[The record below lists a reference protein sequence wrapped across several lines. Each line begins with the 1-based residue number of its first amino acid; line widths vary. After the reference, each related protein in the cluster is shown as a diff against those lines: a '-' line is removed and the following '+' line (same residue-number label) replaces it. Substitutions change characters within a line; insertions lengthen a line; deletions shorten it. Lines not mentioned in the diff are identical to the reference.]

1 MQQSVQALRP
11 VMVIVITVANRKRI
25 TRRLLTI
32 VLPLFTMQDRIT
44 VTVTHSAV
52 IIVINTIDKICVALI
67 TSLTVVATIVAKS
80 RIFAHIGVQR
90 RCEMSHVF
98 IKQYQRKV
106 EVSGREQQFASRT
119 MCSFNELFEERWLR

>member
-1 MQQSVQALRP
+1 
-11 VMVIVITVANRKRI
+11 
-25 TRRLLTI
+25 
-32 VLPLFTMQDRIT
+32 MQDRIT
-44 VTVTHSAV
+44 VTAMRSAMV
-52 IIVINTIDKICVALI
+52 IVINTIDKICVVLI
-67 TSLTVVATIVAKS
+67 MSLMAVATIATIVAKS

-119 MCSFNELFEERWLR
+119 MCSFNDLFEERWLR